1 VTSGLG
7 ASTLAPGDFMVESLL
22 PVVQS
27 LLGIVLIP
35 LFVWATGE
43 GRTLAPRQVA
53 STIAAGLAL
62 QFIIAILFLK
72 VPQASLLF
80 DAATGVIGALQ
91 RATNAGTSLVFGYLA
106 GAPAPFEA
114 TRPTNGF
121 ILAFQALPLIL
132 LMSALSRLLYYWGV
146 LQRLVA
152 ALARLLQRTFGIGG
166 PLGMASAAN
175 VLVGMVEAPLLIR
188 PYLRDM
194 SRGALLATM
203 AVGMA
208 TIAGTV
214 MVVYASLLEPHVPG
228 AAGHLLAASLMNVP
242 AALMLSRLALPEGFD
257 EGPPAAHLA
266 IEDGPRSAMDAVI
279 QGTAD
284 GVRLLAAVAAMLVVM
299 VALVAL
305 ANEILGALSALVSA
319 PLTLQQ
325 VLGWICAPVALL
337 LGIPW
342 NEAGTAGALI
352 GQKIVLN
359 EFLAYLDLATRDA
372 TDLAPRSRLII
383 TYALCGFAN
392 LGSLG
397 IMIGGLIAMAPERR
411 ADIVALGGRSLLVG
425 ALATLLSAAV
435 VGALSW

>member
-1 VTSGLG
+1 M
-7 ASTLAPGDFMVESLL
+7 AESLL
-22 PVVQS
+22 PVLQS
-27 LLGIVLIP
+27 LLGVALIP

-43 GRTLAPRQVA
+43 GRTLARTQVA

-62 QFIIAILFLK
+62 QFAIAILFLK
-72 VPQASLLF
+72 VPQASVLF

-106 GAPAPFEA
+106 GAPAPYDSTQPA
-114 TRPTNGF
+114 NGF

-132 LMSALSRLLYYWGV
+132 LMSALSRLLYYWGI

-152 ALARLLQRTFGIGG
+152 KLARLLQRTFGIGG

-188 PYLRDM
+188 PYLKDM
-194 SRGALLATM
+194 GRGALFATM

-214 MVVYASLLEPHVPG
+214 MVVYASVLAPHVPG

-242 AALMLSRLALPEGFD
+242 AALMLSRLAIPEGFAD
-257 EGPPAAHLA
+257 GPPSAHLVLA
-266 IEDGPRSAMDAVI
+266 DAPRSAMDAVV

-305 ANEILGALSALVSA
+305 ANEVLGAVTGFFGAR
-319 PLTLQQ
+319 LTLQQ
-325 VLGWICAPVALL
+325 ILGWICTPLALL

-342 NEAGTAGALI
+342 SEAGTAGALI
-352 GQKIVLN
+352 GQKVVLN

-372 TDLAPRSRLII
+372 NVLTPRSRLII

-397 IMIGGLIAMAPERR
+397 IMIGGLVAMAPERR
-411 ADIVALGGRSLLVG
+411 ADIVALGARSLLVG

-435 VGALSW
+435 VGAVSW

>member
-1 VTSGLG
+1 M
-7 ASTLAPGDFMVESLL
+7 AESFL
-22 PVVQS
+22 PVLQS
-27 LLGIVLIP
+27 LLGVVLIP
-35 LFVWATGE
+35 LVIWATGE
-43 GRTLAPRQVA
+43 GRALAPRQVA

-62 QFIIAILFLK
+62 QATVAILFLK
-72 VPQASLLF
+72 VPQASVLF

-91 RATNAGTSLVFGYLA
+91 RATSAGTSLVFGYLG
-106 GAPAPFEA
+106 GAPAPFDV
-114 TRPTNGF
+114 TRPAHGF

-146 LQRLVA
+146 LQRLIAV
-152 ALARLLQRTFGIGG
+152 LARVLQRTFGIGG

-188 PYLRDM
+188 PYLKDM
-194 SRGALLATM
+194 GRGALFATM
-203 AVGMA
+203 VVGMA

-214 MVVYASLLEPHVPG
+214 MVVYASLLAPQVPG
-228 AAGHLLAASLMNVP
+228 VAGHLLAASLMNVP
-242 AALMLSRLALPEGFD
+242 AALMLSRLAIPEDFQD
-257 EGPPAAHLA
+257 GPSTAHLA
-266 IEDGPRSAMDAVI
+266 LDDAPRSAMDAVV

-305 ANEILGALSALVSA
+305 ANEILGAISGMVGLR
-319 PLTLQQ
+319 LTLQQ
-325 VLGWICAPVALL
+325 ILGWLCTPLALL

-342 NEAGTAGALI
+342 GEAGAAGALI

-359 EFLAYLDLATRDA
+359 EFLAYLDLAALDSTA
-372 TDLAPRSRLII
+372 LAPRSRLII

-411 ADIVALGGRSLLVG
+411 ADIVSLGGRSLLVG
-425 ALATLLSAAV
+425 AFATLLSAAV

>member
-1 VTSGLG
+1 M
-7 ASTLAPGDFMVESLL
+7 AESLL
-22 PVVQS
+22 PFLQS
-27 LLGIVLIP
+27 LLGIALIP
-35 LFVWATGE
+35 IFVWATGE
-43 GRTLAPRQVA
+43 GRALAPRQVA
-53 STIAAGLAL
+53 ATIAAGLAL
-62 QFIIAILFLK
+62 QASIAVIFLK
-72 VPQASLLF
+72 VPQASVLF

-106 GAPAPFEA
+106 GAPAPYET
-114 TRPTNGF
+114 TRPANGF

-132 LMSALSRLLYYWGV
+132 LMSALSRLLYYWGI
-146 LQRLVA
+146 LQRIVM
-152 ALARLLQRTFGIGG
+152 ALAHLLQRSFGIGG
-166 PLGMASAAN
+166 ALGMTAAAN
-175 VLVGMVEAPLLIR
+175 VLVGMVESPLLIR
-188 PYLRDM
+188 PYLKDM
-194 SRGALLATM
+194 GRGALFATM
-203 AVGMA
+203 TVGMA

-214 MVVYASLLEPHVPG
+214 MVVYASLLAAHVPG

-242 AALMLSRLALPEGFD
+242 AALMLSRLAIPEGFE
-257 EGPPAAHLA
+257 EGPPSAHLTLD
-266 IEDGPRSAMDAVI
+266 ETPRSAMDAVV

-305 ANEILGALSALVSA
+305 ANEILGALSGLAGA
-319 PLTLQQ
+319 RLTLQQ
-325 VLGWICAPVALL
+325 ILGWICTPLALL

-342 NEAGTAGALI
+342 SEAGIAGALI
-352 GQKIVLN
+352 GEKIVLN

-372 TDLAPRSRLII
+372 SALSPRSRLII

-397 IMIGGLIAMAPERR
+397 IMIGGLVAMAPDRR

>member
-1 VTSGLG
+1 MT
-7 ASTLAPGDFMVESLL
+7 ESFLHVL
-22 PVVQS
+22 QS

-35 LFVWATGE
+35 LFVWTTGE
-43 GRTLAPRQVA
+43 GRTLAPRQVVA
-53 STIAAGLAL
+53 TIATGLAL
-62 QFIIAILFLK
+62 QFAVAVLFLK
-72 VPQASLLF
+72 VPQASILF
-80 DAATGVIGALQ
+80 DVATGVIGALQ
-91 RATNAGTSLVFGYLA
+91 RATNAGASLVFGYLA
-106 GAPAPFEA
+106 GAPAPFEVA
-114 TRPTNGF
+114 RPAHGF

-132 LMSALSRLLYYWGV
+132 LMSALSRLLYYWGI

-152 ALARLLQRTFGIGG
+152 ALAHVLQRTFGIGG
-166 PLGMASAAN
+166 PLGMAAGAN
-175 VLVGMVEAPLLIR
+175 VLVGMVESPLLIR
-188 PYLRDM
+188 PYLKDM
-194 SRGALLATM
+194 GRGALFATM

-214 MVVYASLLEPHVPG
+214 MVVYASLLAPLVPG

-242 AALMLSRLALPEGFD
+242 AALMLSRLAIPEGFE
-257 EGPPAAHLA
+257 EGPVAAHLT
-266 IEDGPRSAMDAVI
+266 ITDEPRSAMDAVV

-284 GVRLLAAVAAMLVVM
+284 GIRLLAAVAAMLVVM

-305 ANEILGALSALVSA
+305 ANEVLGALSGLAGVR
-319 PLTLQQ
+319 LTLQQ
-325 VLGWICAPVALL
+325 ILGWLCAPLALL

-342 NEAGTAGALI
+342 SEAGTAGALI

-359 EFLAYLDLATRDA
+359 EFLAYLDLATIDTA
-372 TDLAPRSRLII
+372 ALAPRSRLII

-411 ADIVALGGRSLLVG
+411 ADIVALGGRSLMVG

>member
-1 VTSGLG
+1 M
-7 ASTLAPGDFMVESLL
+7 AESLL
-22 PVVQS
+22 PFLQS
-27 LLGIVLIP
+27 LLGIALIP
-35 LFVWATGE
+35 IFVWATGE
-43 GRTLAPRQVA
+43 GRALAPRQVA
-53 STIAAGLAL
+53 ASIAAGLAL
-62 QFIIAILFLK
+62 QASIAVIFLK
-72 VPQASLLF
+72 VPQASVLF

-106 GAPAPFEA
+106 GAPAPYET
-114 TRPTNGF
+114 TRPANGF

-132 LMSALSRLLYYWGV
+132 LMSALSRLLYYWGI
-146 LQRLVA
+146 LQRIVM
-152 ALARLLQRTFGIGG
+152 ALAHLLQRSFGIGG
-166 PLGMASAAN
+166 PLGMTAAAN
-175 VLVGMVEAPLLIR
+175 VLVGMVESPLLIR
-188 PYLRDM
+188 PYLKDM
-194 SRGALLATM
+194 GRGALFATM
-203 AVGMA
+203 TVGMA

-214 MVVYASLLEPHVPG
+214 MVVYASLLAAHVPG

-242 AALMLSRLALPEGFD
+242 AALMLSRLAIPEGFE
-257 EGPPAAHLA
+257 EGPPSAHLTLD
-266 IEDGPRSAMDAVI
+266 ETPRSAMDAVV

-305 ANEILGALSALVSA
+305 ANEILGALSGLAGA
-319 PLTLQQ
+319 RLTLQQ
-325 VLGWICAPVALL
+325 ILGWICTPLALL

-342 NEAGTAGALI
+342 SEAGIAGALI
-352 GQKIVLN
+352 GEKIVLN

-372 TDLAPRSRLII
+372 SALSPRSRLII

-397 IMIGGLIAMAPERR
+397 IMIGGLVAMAPDRR

>member
-1 VTSGLG
+1 M
-7 ASTLAPGDFMVESLL
+7 AESFL
-22 PVVQS
+22 PVLQS
-27 LLGIVLIP
+27 LLGIALIP
-35 LFVWATGE
+35 LFVWVIGE
-43 GRTLAPRQVA
+43 SRTLTRRQITT
-53 STIAAGLAL
+53 TIAAGLAL
-62 QFIIAILFLK
+62 QLAIAVVFLK
-72 VPQASLLF
+72 VPQASVIF
-80 DAATGVIGALQ
+80 DAATGMIGALQ
-91 RATNAGTSLVFGYLA
+91 RAINAGTSLVFGYLA
-106 GAPAPFEA
+106 GAPAPFEV
-114 TRPTNGF
+114 TRPQHSF
-121 ILAFQALPLIL
+121 VLAFQALPLIL

-152 ALARLLQRTFGIGG
+152 AFAHLLQRTFGIGG

-175 VLVGMVEAPLLIR
+175 VLVGMVESPLLIR
-188 PYLRDM
+188 PYLREM
-194 SRGALLATM
+194 GRGALFATM

-214 MVVYASLLEPHVPG
+214 MVVYASLIAAQVPG

-242 AALMLSRLALPEGFD
+242 AARMLSRLAIPEGF
-257 EGPPAAHLA
+257 EGGPATAHVA
-266 IEDGPRSAMDAVI
+266 IEHAPRSSMDAIV

-284 GVRLLAAVAAMLVVM
+284 GVRLLAAVVAMLVVM

-305 ANEILGALSALVSA
+305 ANEILGAISGFTGAR
-319 PLTLQQ
+319 LTLQQ
-325 VLGWICAPVALL
+325 ILGWLCAPVALL

-342 NEAGTAGALI
+342 SEAGTAGALI

-359 EFLAYLDLATRDA
+359 EFLAYLDLAALDSTA
-372 TDLAPRSRLII
+372 LSPRSRLII

-397 IMIGGLIAMAPERR
+397 IMIGGLIAMVPERR

-425 ALATLLSAAV
+425 ALATLHSAAM

>member
-1 VTSGLG
+1 M
-7 ASTLAPGDFMVESLL
+7 AESFL
-22 PVVQS
+22 PVLQS
-27 LLGIVLIP
+27 LLGIALIP
-35 LFVWATGE
+35 LFVWVIGE
-43 GRTLAPRQVA
+43 SRTLTRRQITT
-53 STIAAGLAL
+53 TIAAGLAL
-62 QFIIAILFLK
+62 QLAIAVVFLK
-72 VPQASLLF
+72 VPQASVIF
-80 DAATGVIGALQ
+80 DAATGMIGALQ
-91 RATNAGTSLVFGYLA
+91 RAINAGTSLVFGYLA
-106 GAPAPFEA
+106 GAPAPFEV
-114 TRPTNGF
+114 TRPQHSF
-121 ILAFQALPLIL
+121 VLAFQALPLIL

-152 ALARLLQRTFGIGG
+152 AFAHLLQRTFGIGG

-175 VLVGMVEAPLLIR
+175 VLVGMVESPLLIR
-188 PYLRDM
+188 PYLREM
-194 SRGALLATM
+194 GRGALFATM

-214 MVVYASLLEPHVPG
+214 MVVYASLIAAQVPG

-242 AALMLSRLALPEGFD
+242 AALMLSRLAIPEGF
-257 EGPPAAHLA
+257 EGGPATAHVA
-266 IEDGPRSAMDAVI
+266 IEHAPRSSMDAIV

-284 GVRLLAAVAAMLVVM
+284 GVRLLAAVVAMLVVM

-305 ANEILGALSALVSA
+305 ANEILGAISGFTGAR
-319 PLTLQQ
+319 LTLQQ
-325 VLGWICAPVALL
+325 ILGWLCAPVALL

-342 NEAGTAGALI
+342 SEAGTAGALI

-359 EFLAYLDLATRDA
+359 EFLAYLDLAALDSTA
-372 TDLAPRSRLII
+372 LSPRSRLII

-397 IMIGGLIAMAPERR
+397 IMIGGLIAMVPERR

-425 ALATLLSAAV
+425 ALATLHSAAM

>member
-1 VTSGLG
+1 M
-7 ASTLAPGDFMVESLL
+7 AESYL
-22 PVVQS
+22 PILQS
-27 LLGIVLIP
+27 LFGILIMP
-35 LFVWATGE
+35 LAVWATGE
-43 GRTLAPRQVA
+43 GRSLAPRQVMT
-53 STIAAGLAL
+53 TITAGITLQAA
-62 QFIIAILFLK
+62 IAILFLK
-72 VPQASLLF
+72 VPLASVLI

-91 RATNAGTSLVFGYLA
+91 RATNAGTSLVFGYLG
-106 GAPAPFEA
+106 GAPAPFEV
-114 TRPTNGF
+114 TRPAHGF

-132 LMSALSRLLYYWGV
+132 LMSALSRLLYYWGI

-152 ALARLLQRTFGIGG
+152 ALARLLQRTFRIGG
-166 PLGMASAAN
+166 PLGLAAAAN
-175 VLVGMVEAPLLIR
+175 VLVGMVESPLLIR

-194 SRGALLATM
+194 SRGALFATM

-242 AALMLSRLALPEGFD
+242 AALMLSRLALPEGFAA
-257 EGPPAAHLA
+257 GPASAHIALDDA
-266 IEDGPRSAMDAVI
+266 PRSAMDAVV

-284 GVRLLAAVAAMLVVM
+284 GVRLLAAVAAMLIVM

-305 ANEILGALSALVSA
+305 ANEGLGSLSGLTGVR
-319 PLTLQQ
+319 LTLQQ
-325 VLGWICAPVALL
+325 ILGWLCAPLALL

-342 NEAGTAGALI
+342 SEAGTAGALI

-359 EFLAYLDLATRDA
+359 EFLAYLDLAKLDA
-372 TDLAPRSRLII
+372 AALSPRSRLII

-397 IMIGGLIAMAPERR
+397 IMVGGLIAMAPERR

-425 ALATLLSAAV
+425 ALASLLSAAV

>member
-1 VTSGLG
+1 M
-7 ASTLAPGDFMVESLL
+7 AESLL
-22 PVVQS
+22 PFLQS
-27 LLGIVLIP
+27 LLGIALIP
-35 LFVWATGE
+35 IFVWATGE
-43 GRTLAPRQVA
+43 GRALAPRQVA
-53 STIAAGLAL
+53 ATIAAGLAL
-62 QFIIAILFLK
+62 QASIAVIFLK
-72 VPQASLLF
+72 VPQASVLF

-106 GAPAPFEA
+106 GAPAPYET
-114 TRPTNGF
+114 TRPANGF

-132 LMSALSRLLYYWGV
+132 LMSALSRLLYYWGI
-146 LQRLVA
+146 LQRIVM
-152 ALARLLQRTFGIGG
+152 ALAHLLQRSFGIGG
-166 PLGMASAAN
+166 PLGMTAAAN
-175 VLVGMVEAPLLIR
+175 VLVGMVESPLLIR
-188 PYLRDM
+188 PYLKDM
-194 SRGALLATM
+194 GRGALFATM
-203 AVGMA
+203 TVGMA

-214 MVVYASLLEPHVPG
+214 MVVYASLLAAHVPG

-242 AALMLSRLALPEGFD
+242 AALMLSRLAIPEGFE
-257 EGPPAAHLA
+257 EGPPSAHLTLD
-266 IEDGPRSAMDAVI
+266 ETPRSAMDAVV

-305 ANEILGALSALVSA
+305 ANEILGALSGLAGA
-319 PLTLQQ
+319 RLTLQQ
-325 VLGWICAPVALL
+325 ILGWICTPLALL

-342 NEAGTAGALI
+342 SEAGIAGALI
-352 GQKIVLN
+352 GEKIVLN

-372 TDLAPRSRLII
+372 SALSPRSRLII

-397 IMIGGLIAMAPERR
+397 IMIGGLVAMAPDRR

>member
-1 VTSGLG
+1 M
-7 ASTLAPGDFMVESLL
+7 AESYL
-22 PVVQS
+22 PILQS
-27 LLGIVLIP
+27 LLGILTMP
-35 LFVWATGE
+35 LVVWAAGE
-43 GRTLAPRQVA
+43 GRALAPRQVMR
-53 STIAAGLAL
+53 TIAAGIAL
-62 QFIIAILFLK
+62 QVAIAILLLK
-72 VPQASLLF
+72 VPTASFLF

-106 GAPAPFEA
+106 GAPAPFEV
-114 TRPTNGF
+114 TRPAHGF

-132 LMSALSRLLYYWGV
+132 LMSALSRLLYYWGI

-152 ALARLLQRTFGIGG
+152 ALARLLQRTFGVGG
-166 PLGMASAAN
+166 PLGMAAAAN
-175 VLVGMVEAPLLIR
+175 VLVGMVESPLLIR

-194 SRGALLATM
+194 SRGALFATM

-242 AALMLSRLALPEGFD
+242 AALMLSRLALPEGFA
-257 EGPPAAHLA
+257 EGPTTAHLA
-266 IEDGPRSAMDAVI
+266 LDDAPRSAMDAVV

-284 GVRLLAAVAAMLVVM
+284 GVRLLAVVAAMLIVM

-305 ANEILGALSALVSA
+305 VNEGLGSLSGVAGA
-319 PLTLQQ
+319 RLTLQQ
-325 VLGWICAPVALL
+325 ILGWLCAPLALL

-342 NEAGTAGALI
+342 SEAGTAGALI

-359 EFLAYLDLATRDA
+359 EFLAYINLAQLDAAALS
-372 TDLAPRSRLII
+372 PRSRLII

-397 IMIGGLIAMAPERR
+397 IMIGGLVAMAPERR
-411 ADIVALGGRSLLVG
+411 ADIVALGGRSMLVG
-425 ALATLLSAAV
+425 ALASLLSAAV

>member
-1 VTSGLG
+1 M
-7 ASTLAPGDFMVESLL
+7 AESFLL
-22 PVVQS
+22 VLQS
-27 LLGIVLIP
+27 LLGIILIP
-35 LFVWATGE
+35 LIVWATGE

-53 STIAAGLAL
+53 ATIAAGLAL
-62 QFIIAILFLK
+62 QAAIAIIFLK
-72 VPQASLLF
+72 IPQASVIF
-80 DAATGVIGALQ
+80 DAATGVIDALQ
-91 RATNAGTSLVFGYLA
+91 CASNAGTSLVFGYLA
-106 GAPAPFEA
+106 GAPAPFDV
-114 TRPTNGF
+114 TRPQQGF

-132 LMSALSRLLYYWGV
+132 LMSALSRLLYYWGI

-152 ALARLLQRTFGIGG
+152 ALAHLLQRTFGIGG
-166 PLGMASAAN
+166 PLGMSAAAN
-175 VLVGMVEAPLLIR
+175 VLLGMVEAPLLIR
-188 PYLRDM
+188 PYLKDM
-194 SRGALLATM
+194 GRGALFATM

-214 MVVYASLLEPHVPG
+214 MVVYASLIAPQVPG

-242 AALMLSRLALPEGFD
+242 AALLLSRLAVPDGFED
-257 EGPPAAHLA
+257 GPASAHLA
-266 IEDGPRSAMDAVI
+266 IEGGPRSAMDAIV
-279 QGTAD
+279 QGTTD

-305 ANEILGALSALVSA
+305 ANEILGTLSGLAGVR
-319 PLTLQQ
+319 LTLQQ
-325 VLGWICAPVALL
+325 ILGWLCTPLALL

-342 NEAGTAGALI
+342 SEAGTAGALI

-359 EFLAYLDLATRDA
+359 EFLAYLDLAALDSNALT
-372 TDLAPRSRLII
+372 PRSRLII

-397 IMIGGLIAMAPERR
+397 IMIGGLVAMAPERR

-425 ALATLLSAAV
+425 ALASLLSAAV

>member
-1 VTSGLG
+1 MT
-7 ASTLAPGDFMVESLL
+7 ESFL
-22 PVVQS
+22 PALQS
-27 LLGIVLIP
+27 LLGVALIP

-43 GRTLAPRQVA
+43 RGALTRHQIAT
-53 STIAAGLAL
+53 TIAAGLAL
-62 QFIIAILFLK
+62 QGAIAALFLK
-72 VPQASLLF
+72 VPQASVIF

-106 GAPAPFEA
+106 GSPSPFEV
-114 TRPTNGF
+114 TRPAHGF

-152 ALARLLQRTFGIGG
+152 ALAHLLQRTFGIGG

-175 VLVGMVEAPLLIR
+175 VLVGMVESPLLIR
-188 PYLRDM
+188 PYLKEM
-194 SRGALLATM
+194 GRGALFATM
-203 AVGMA
+203 VVGMA

-214 MVVYASLLEPHVPG
+214 MVVYASLIAPQVPG

-242 AALMLSRLALPEGFD
+242 AALMLSRLAIPEGF
-257 EGPPAAHLA
+257 EGGPATAHIA
-266 IEDGPRSAMDAVI
+266 IEHAPRSSMDAIV

-305 ANEILGALSALVSA
+305 ANEILGAVSELA
-319 PLTLQQ
+319 GTRLTLQQ
-325 VLGWICAPVALL
+325 ILGWLCAPVAFL

-342 NEAGTAGALI
+342 GEAGTAGALI

-359 EFLAYLDLATRDA
+359 EFLAYLDLAALDSTA
-372 TDLAPRSRLII
+372 LAPRSRLII

-397 IMIGGLIAMAPERR
+397 IMIGGLIAMVPERR
-411 ADIVALGGRSLLVG
+411 ADILSLGTRSLLVG
-425 ALATLLSAAV
+425 ALATLHSAAI